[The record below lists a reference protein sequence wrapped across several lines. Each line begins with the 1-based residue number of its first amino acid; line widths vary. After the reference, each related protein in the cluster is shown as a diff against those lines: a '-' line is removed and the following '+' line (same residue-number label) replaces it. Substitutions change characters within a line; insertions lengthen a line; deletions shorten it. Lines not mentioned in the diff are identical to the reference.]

1 MESKEYL
8 EYQMACTE
16 VLEVLKYMPK
26 KDVEKIPTNIIKSLK
41 SAKRFDYKFRY
52 DTQKKANEQKISKR
66 AKAMI
71 ARLYRDYMVSEQVKK
86 LIESKE
92 KFDKKKANSNWQ
104 IKEKS
109 IKCLCD
115 IRLHKYFFV
124 L

>member
-26 KDVEKIPTNIIKSLK
+26 KDVEKIPTNVIKSLK

-52 DTQKKANEQKISKR
+52 DTQKKANEQNISKR

-71 ARLYRDYMVSEQVKK
+71 ARLYRDYMVSEQVRK

-92 KFDKKKANSNWQ
+92 KFDKKKANNN
-104 IKEKS
+104 
-109 IKCLCD
+109 
-115 IRLHKYFFV
+115 
-124 L
+124 